1 MMNEN
6 VDIKQSEKV
15 KTKAQKTAWTR
26 FKNYGEKL
34 LESYPSVI
42 FMSVVTLYTLFL
54 DDIRTIFIGKDKDEI
69 FFGIT
74 LLCFIIFMVEIIIGA
89 TCRQIYFLTFFFWL
103 DLISTLSMLPDI
115 GWFWD
120 IVVGGGNNVQAGNA
134 AQLAKTSRAGR
145 VTRVIRVIRLIRLI
159 RIVKLYKQAKLAQKK
174 VEDDEKKVRYEDA
187 KKKMAEM
194 AAKKKSIKKTT
205 NYEQKQSVTP

>member
-1 MMNEN
+1 M
-6 VDIKQSEKV
+6 
-15 KTKAQKTAWTR
+15 
-26 FKNYGEKL
+26 

-54 DDIRTIFIGKDKDEI
+54 DDIRTIFIAKEKDEI

-74 LLCFIIFMVEIIIGA
+74 LICFVIFMVEIIIGA

-120 IVVGGGNNVQAGNA
+120 IVTGEGSNFEAGNA

-159 RIVKLYKQAKLAQKK
+159 RIVKLYK
-174 VEDDEKKVRYEDA
+174 
-187 KKKMAEM
+187 
-194 AAKKKSIKKTT
+194 
-205 NYEQKQSVTP
+205 